1 VGVSPVFAK
10 ANTEPLAGSGRPCLG
25 MRCPVK
31 KYYLYRRKLEIH
43 AEAKRWNEG
52 KFEVFIVIYYGFFS
66 VCVY

>member
-31 KYYLYRRKLEIH
+31 KNKKKTNFFEEFFAEKSKL
-43 AEAKRWNEG
+43 
-52 KFEVFIVIYYGFFS
+52 F
-66 VCVY
+66 VYVLWE